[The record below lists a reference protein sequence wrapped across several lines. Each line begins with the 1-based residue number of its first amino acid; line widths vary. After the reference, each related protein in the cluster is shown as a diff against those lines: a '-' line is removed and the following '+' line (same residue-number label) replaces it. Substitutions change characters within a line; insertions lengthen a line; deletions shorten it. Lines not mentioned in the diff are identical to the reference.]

1 MLPEIALQS
10 MYPVIMTPSHDGK
23 YSHNCVL
30 SLLNLLHD
38 GTARGL
44 RMQISLLHG
53 ESLITRA
60 RNNCVAQFLANP
72 DWTHLFWVDSDIGFT
87 PQAAYRLLLSDY
99 DIAVGAYPQ
108 KFDHWMVE
116 GLPSELNMEQFNNLF
131 ATYGVHAHT
140 SPNAPETTLAIQE
153 DGFLKIKAA
162 PLGFSVIK
170 RQVFEQLVVAHPDY
184 RYIPDHPTH
193 DEGFHYR
200 FFDTAIDPDSQHY
213 LSEDLA
219 FCQLWRQHGGEI
231 YLDAYS
237 NLNHQGIKLFTGN
250 FSQSL
255 INDPAKA
262 VQCPPNQPIVLSGV
276 EHLMPHPTHTNE

>member
-38 GTARGL
+38 GSARGL
-44 RMQISLLHG
+44 KMQISLLHG

-72 DWTHLFWVDSDIGFT
+72 DWTHLFWIDSDIGFS

-99 DIAVGAYPQ
+99 DVAVGAYPK
-108 KFDHWMVE
+108 KFDNWFIE
-116 GLPSELNMEQFNNLF
+116 GLPSNLTMEQFNTLL
-131 ATYGVHAHT
+131 ATYGVQALT
-140 SPNAPETTLAIQE
+140 NENSQETQVDIQE
-153 DGFLKIKAA
+153 DGFFKIKAA

-184 RYIPDHPTH
+184 RYVPDSHIA

-200 FFDTAIDPDSQHY
+200 FFDTAIDPQSKHY

-219 FCQLWRQHGGEI
+219 FCQLWQQHGGEI
-231 YLDAYS
+231 YLDAQS
-237 NLNHQGIKLFTGN
+237 NLTHQGGKLFTGY
-250 FSQSL
+250 FAQSL
-255 INDPAKA
+255 VNDPAKA
-262 VQCPPNQPIVLSGV
+262 VQCPTDKPIVLSGT
-276 EHLMPHPTHTNE
+276 EHLFPNQNQPTK

>member
-38 GTARGL
+38 GSARGL

-72 DWTHLFWVDSDIGFT
+72 DWTHLFWIDSDIGFT

-99 DIAVGAYPQ
+99 DIAVGAYPK
-108 KFDHWMVE
+108 KFDNWFIE
-116 GLPSELNMEQFNNLF
+116 GLPPELTMEQFNNLL
-131 ATYGVHAHT
+131 ATYGVYAHNSSENNDT
-140 SPNAPETTLAIQE
+140 QLTVQE

-170 RQVFEQLVVAHPDY
+170 RQVFEQLITAYPDY
-184 RYIPDHPTH
+184 RYVPDNHTV

-200 FFDTAIDPDSQHY
+200 FFDTTIDPDSKHY

-219 FCQLWRQHGGEI
+219 FCQLWQKYGGEI

-237 NLNHQGIKLFTGN
+237 NLNHQGTKLFTGN
-250 FSQSL
+250 FAQSL
-255 INDPAKA
+255 VNDPAKA
-262 VQCPPNQPIVLSGV
+262 VHCPPNQRIVLSGL
-276 EHLMPHPTHTNE
+276 EHLPPHQSNNK

>member
-30 SLLNLLHD
+30 SLLN
-38 GTARGL
+38 
-44 RMQISLLHG
+44 
-53 ESLITRA
+53 
-60 RNNCVAQFLANP
+60 
-72 DWTHLFWVDSDIGFT
+72 
-87 PQAAYRLLLSDY
+87 
-99 DIAVGAYPQ
+99 
-108 KFDHWMVE
+108 
-116 GLPSELNMEQFNNLF
+116 
-131 ATYGVHAHT
+131 
-140 SPNAPETTLAIQE
+140 
-153 DGFLKIKAA
+153 
-162 PLGFSVIK
+162 
-170 RQVFEQLVVAHPDY
+170 
-184 RYIPDHPTH
+184 TH

-200 FFDTAIDPDSQHY
+200 FFDTAIDPDNQHY

-276 EHLMPHPTHTNE
+276 EHLMPHPTQTNE